1 MWVKLSY
8 SPFSGSQVSCRYE
21 VQRRWGIPTAICV
34 IQHNCSTRLN
44 YALHIM
50 AVGMSVHLLLT
61 WEQKSS
67 RKLEVGEKLT
77 DGVDLQSKGL
87 EMT

>member
-1 MWVKLSY
+1 
-8 SPFSGSQVSCRYE
+8 
-21 VQRRWGIPTAICV
+21 
-34 IQHNCSTRLN
+34 
-44 YALHIM
+44 M